1 MAQTSVTPDLCIQL
15 SKNVGF
21 QARLEMQIY
30 IHAKFVRDNW
40 SDPANLAQQKSY
52 AYAQQLK
59 TGFPVDKS
67 TAVKL
72 ALAGLNGTVDDQ
84 VFEQSILEARTVI
97 LFEDLAGV
105 LPGDNELPIQE

>member
-1 MAQTSVTPDLCIQL
+1 MAQVPVTPELCITL

-30 IHAKFVRDNW
+30 IHAKWVRDNW
-40 SDPANLAQQKSY
+40 SNPANLAQQKSY
-52 AYAQQLK
+52 NYAQQIK
-59 TGFPVDKS
+59 TGFPLDKG

-72 ALAGLNGTVDDQ
+72 ALAGLTGTIDDQ
-84 VFEQSILEARTVI
+84 VFEQNVLEARTVI

-105 LPGDNELPIQE
+105 LPGDDLLPVE

>member
-1 MAQTSVTPDLCIQL
+1 MAQVPVTPELCIEL

-30 IHAKFVRDNW
+30 IHAKWVRDNW
-40 SDPANLAQQKSY
+40 SNPANLAQQKAL
-52 AYAQQLK
+52 AYAHAIK
-59 TGFPVDKS
+59 TGFNIERS

-84 VFEQSILEARTVI
+84 VFDQAVLESRTVI

-105 LPGDNELPIQE
+105 LPGDDLLPVE